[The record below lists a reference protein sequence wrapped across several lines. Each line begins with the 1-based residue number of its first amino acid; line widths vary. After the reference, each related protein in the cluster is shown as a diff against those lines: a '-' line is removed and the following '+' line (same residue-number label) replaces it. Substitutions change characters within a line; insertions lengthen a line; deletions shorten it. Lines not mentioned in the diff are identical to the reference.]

1 MIGAP
6 YTDGLNIVN
15 KRNAY
20 NADIIQVLESNFAAA
35 KENVKNFAA
44 QFHGR
49 TDEQTAQNVFNFLK
63 ARINYKRDPDS
74 RQLIRIPGRFIKD
87 REGDC
92 KSYAL
97 SACSIL
103 ANLGFQTSFRYTSY
117 NGSTTPTHV
126 YCVAERNGKQF
137 IVDGVYHTFNK
148 EKPYRFKIDHKM
160 NIETLSGFN
169 PLQKRTAL
177 DINNRE
183 HLQAV
188 YNRMPV
194 KTNLAA
200 RVIAKRL
207 TGSGTVL
214 KYSDQQLLNYKYRL
228 SNAIA
233 RSNQAFVKAVLQ
245 DELAK
250 VNAGNVTG
258 GIFGTADD
266 QAIAGKK
273 KGRVKKFFKKVGAK
287 AKTIGLAPSRAAF
300 LTLVRL
306 NVKGLATKLLKAST
320 GSHLKKTWEKLG
332 GNYSKL
338 IQTAQAGSKK
348 KMIGDN
354 IAGIGSA
361 SAIAATLATAAPIIA
376 ALAYIFRKDKS
387 KGDLMPGEL
396 STGESLM
403 NSLDLL
409 KGAAIDAGVLPSV
422 LQNAD
427 AAGSD
432 IAEDKVEVEKES
444 FLSGNMLPLVVG
456 AGALL
461 YFSKK

>member
-6 YTDGLNIVN
+6 YTDGLSTVN

-35 KENVKNFAA
+35 KENTKNFAA
-44 QFHGR
+44 QFQGR

-117 NGSTTPTHV
+117 NNSTTPTHV
-126 YCVAERNGKQF
+126 YCVAERNGKRF
-137 IVDGVYHTFNK
+137 IVDGVYHTFNQ
-148 EKPYRFKIDHKM
+148 EKPFKYKIDHKM

-177 DINNRE
+177 DINNRT

-228 SNAIA
+228 NNAIA
-233 RSNQAFVKAVLQ
+233 RTNQAFVKAVLQ

-258 GIFGTADD
+258 GIFGTEAD

-287 AKTIGLAPSRAAF
+287 AKTIGLAPSRTAF
-300 LTLVRL
+300 LGLVRL
-306 NVKGLATKLLKAST
+306 NVKGLASKLLKAST
-320 GSHLKKTWEKLG
+320 GTHLKKTWEKLG

-348 KMIGDN
+348 RAIGDLDS
-354 IAGIGSA
+354 IGVLAPATVSA
-361 SAIAATLATAAPIIA
+361 LAAAAPIIA

-387 KGDLMPGEL
+387 KGDLMPGEI

-427 AAGSD
+427 AAAND

-444 FLSGNMLPLVVG
+444 FLSGNMLPLVIG